1 MRRHIAPA
9 VISLLLLLNSA
20 CSSSSG
26 KSEAGAPEPAAGAK
40 LAVDNRST
48 QDMDIYI
55 RGATGG
61 ATRLGLAPA
70 SDTTVFSLATA
81 LIVGA
86 KTLRFEGRPTGGGQP
101 VLSDPFDVRPGDE
114 IDWSIPPQ

>member
-1 MRRHIAPA
+1 MRRHSSPA
-9 VISLLLLLNSA
+9 LLSLLVLLSLA

-26 KSEAGAPEPAAGAK
+26 RSGSDEPAPSASAK

-48 QDMDIYI
+48 QDMDIYV

-61 ATRLGLAPA
+61 ATRLGLAAA
-70 SDTTVFSLATA
+70 SDTTVFSLAPA

-86 KTLRFEGRPTGGGQP
+86 KSLRFEGRPTGGGQP
-101 VLSDPFDVRPGDE
+101 VLSDLFDVRPGEE